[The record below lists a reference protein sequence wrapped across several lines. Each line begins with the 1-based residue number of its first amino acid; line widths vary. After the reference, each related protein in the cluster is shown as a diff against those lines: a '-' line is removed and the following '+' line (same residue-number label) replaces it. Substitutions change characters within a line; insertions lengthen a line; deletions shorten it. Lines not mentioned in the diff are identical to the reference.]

1 MLLFL
6 AFDWLRET
14 VLFFLNWTACAFLS
28 EILIETIQI
37 YSKLD
42 SSQKLKD
49 DRCADNIGFTDSY
62 IINCLNWNLLPVNN
76 TCK

>member
-28 EILIETIQI
+28 ESPIETIQI

-42 SSQKLKD
+42 SSQKFKD
-49 DRCADNIGFTDSY
+49 NSCADNIGFTDTY
-62 IINCLNWNLLPVNN
+62 IIIN
-76 TCK
+76 